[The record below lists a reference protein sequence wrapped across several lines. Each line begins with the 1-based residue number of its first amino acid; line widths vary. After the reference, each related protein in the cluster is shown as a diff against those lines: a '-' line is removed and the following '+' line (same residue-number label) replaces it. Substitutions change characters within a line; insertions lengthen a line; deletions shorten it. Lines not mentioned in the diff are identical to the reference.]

1 MHNSCKILPSRLGWF
16 FFYQWRLWCCCIQ
29 VIPFYLPVYNIHN
42 IMILKEYYFVDI
54 VLIMCMGENN
64 VYMSIKA
71 KD

>member
-1 MHNSCKILPSRLGWF
+1 
-16 FFYQWRLWCCCIQ
+16 
-29 VIPFYLPVYNIHN
+29 
-42 IMILKEYYFVDI
+42 MILKEYYFVDI